1 MMLPNQVVVDKEKRI
16 ENIKQILAV
25 ESEKQI
31 LFGDLHVHT
40 TFSTDA
46 FMWSL
51 PFFNGPGA
59 SPVSDAC
66 DFARF
71 CSALDFWS
79 INDHA
84 EASTPRKWLET
95 KESIRQCN
103 NLSNNNDLVSFLGWE
118 WTQVDPNPSN
128 HYGHKNVIFLDTED
142 NTVPPRAIGAGGV
155 APQVMRLG
163 LPWTLS
169 ALPAT
174 LDLENRQRYY
184 AFDKFFEEIKETPL
198 PR

>member
-1 MMLPNQVVVDKEKRI
+1 MKKILLSSIILVVFFYVIFFFGAVFKQFGMLEDAGEISEMMLPNQVVVDKERRI

-84 EASTPRKWLET
+84 EAVSYTHLRAHET
-95 KESIRQCN
+95 
-103 NLSNNNDLVSFLGWE
+103 G
-118 WTQVDPNPSN
+118 
-128 HYGHKNVIFLDTED
+128 
-142 NTVPPRAIGAGGV
+142 
-155 APQVMRLG
+155 
-163 LPWTLS
+163 
-169 ALPAT
+169 
-174 LDLENRQRYY
+174 
-184 AFDKFFEEIKETPL
+184 
-198 PR
+198 

>member
-1 MMLPNQVVVDKEKRI
+1 MKKILLSSVILVVFFYVIFFFGAVFKQFGMLEDAGEISEMMLPNQVVVDKEKRI

-103 NLSNNNDLVSFLGWE
+103 NLSNNNDLVSF
-118 WTQVDPNPSN
+118 
-128 HYGHKNVIFLDTED
+128 
-142 NTVPPRAIGAGGV
+142 
-155 APQVMRLG
+155 
-163 LPWTLS
+163 
-169 ALPAT
+169 
-174 LDLENRQRYY
+174 
-184 AFDKFFEEIKETPL
+184 
-198 PR
+198 

>member
-1 MMLPNQVVVDKEKRI
+1 MKKILLSSIILVVFFYVIFFFGAVFKQFGMLEDAGEISEMMLPNQVVVDKEKRI

-95 KESIRQCN
+95 NQTSPLTRREVEGNEASQEEINKVK
-103 NLSNNNDLVSFLGWE
+103 L
-118 WTQVDPNPSN
+118 
-128 HYGHKNVIFLDTED
+128 
-142 NTVPPRAIGAGGV
+142 
-155 APQVMRLG
+155 
-163 LPWTLS
+163 
-169 ALPAT
+169 
-174 LDLENRQRYY
+174 
-184 AFDKFFEEIKETPL
+184 EIKEFALNEVPSIK
-198 PR
+198 